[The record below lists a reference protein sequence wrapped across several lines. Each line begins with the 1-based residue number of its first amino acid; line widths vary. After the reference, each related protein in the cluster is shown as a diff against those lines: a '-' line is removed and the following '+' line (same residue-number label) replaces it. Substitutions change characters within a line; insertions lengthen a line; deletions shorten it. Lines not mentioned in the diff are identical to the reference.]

1 MRPEQR
7 PAPLLSLSR
16 ARYKYLTG
24 PLEALPSTEEL
35 CQRGRSQSV
44 GRDRGEQNEYRLA
57 LSAWNWKGGAWRSFG
72 MFRLGAR
79 VAGRIPEMEG

>member
-57 LSAWNWKGGAWRSFG
+57 LSASIQRVKSS
-72 MFRLGAR
+72 MFASIRLSSSSL
-79 VAGRIPEMEG
+79 